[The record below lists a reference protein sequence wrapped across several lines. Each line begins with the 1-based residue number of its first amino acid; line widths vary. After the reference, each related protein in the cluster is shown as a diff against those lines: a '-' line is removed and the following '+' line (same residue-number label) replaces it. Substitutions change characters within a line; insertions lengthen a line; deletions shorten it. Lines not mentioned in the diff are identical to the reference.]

1 MRRFNTMETTSVN
14 GIEIC
19 LIEDLVNEVF
29 LVTTQKQGCGMT
41 SNCYDD
47 ITTAFCE
54 FLNECDDAR
63 EGNNE

>member
-19 LIEDLVNEVF
+19 LIEDLVNGIF
-29 LVTTQKQGCGMT
+29 LVTTQKQGCGMVST
-41 SNCYDD
+41 CYDD
-47 ITTAFCE
+47 IATAFGE

-63 EGNNE
+63 EG